1 MGNMIVEIAQ
11 QQAQAALRRAVI
23 PAAIA
28 VVALVFFLF
37 ALVALF
43 AALFFLEEPIY
54 GPRPAALI
62 VAAVAFA
69 LGLLAVLFL
78 FVGRRPKPAPTPPPA
93 ESTLPQLLTL
103 VAQAAPS
110 VAPRQAA
117 FAAALLALALG
128 LMSRGSSTEK
138 K

>member
-54 GPRPAALI
+54 GPRSTALI

-69 LGLLAVLFL
+69 LGLVAVLFL
-78 FVGRRPKPAPTPPPA
+78 FVGRRPKPAPTPPPT

-103 VAQAAPS
+103 LAQAAPS

>member
-1 MGNMIVEIAQ
+1 MRNVIVEIAQ
-11 QQAQAALRRAVI
+11 QQAQAAIRRAVV

-28 VVALVFFLF
+28 AVALVFFLF

-43 AALFFLEEPIY
+43 AALFYFEEPIY
-54 GPRPAALI
+54 GPRSAALI
-62 VAAVAFA
+62 IAAVAFV
-69 LGLLAVLFL
+69 LGLVTMLFL
-78 FVGRRPKPAPTPPPA
+78 VVRPRPKPSPPPDT
-93 ESTLPQLLTL
+93 TLPQLVTL
-103 VAQAAPS
+103 LAQAAPS
-110 VAPRQAA
+110 VGPRQAA

>member
-37 ALVALF
+37 ALVGLF

-54 GPRPAALI
+54 GPRSAALI

-69 LGLLAVLFL
+69 LGLVAVLFL
-78 FVGRRPKPAPTPPPA
+78 FVGRRPKPAPTPPPT

-103 VAQAAPS
+103 LAQAAPS